1 MLRESHST
9 HGVAFFILTSDMIQ
23 FIKGALNT
31 FYLTLQ
37 EKISDSDN
45 YLLLELRCQATD
57 EIIYTLPRSH
67 SFDARKDTLTLREGD
82 SNNPTGGDI
91 LMNTDKYPAGFWEYR
106 VLEQTS
112 ATNLDPNDSSVVGEL
127 ERGIMN
133 VYESTPVF
141 GVETFTAYSNDEVQ
155 YTYQRQ

>member
-1 MLRESHST
+1 
-9 HGVAFFILTSDMIQ
+9 
-23 FIKGALNT
+23 
-31 FYLTLQ
+31 
-37 EKISDSDN
+37 
-45 YLLLELRCQATD
+45 
-57 EIIYTLPRSH
+57 
-67 SFDARKDTLTLREGD
+67 
-82 SNNPTGGDI
+82 
-91 LMNTDKYPAGFWEYR
+91 MNTDKYPAGFWEYR